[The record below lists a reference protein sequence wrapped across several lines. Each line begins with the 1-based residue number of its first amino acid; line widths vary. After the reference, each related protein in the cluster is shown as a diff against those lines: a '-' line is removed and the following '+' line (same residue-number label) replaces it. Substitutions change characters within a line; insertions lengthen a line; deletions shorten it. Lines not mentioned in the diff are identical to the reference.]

1 MVIHRAGMLGWAG
14 EFFVICYDRGMVGD
28 SSRRMFNMD
37 GNKAAAS
44 ENLRRTVV
52 GTSQD
57 WRDARTQLAT
67 ILNILP

>member
-1 MVIHRAGMLGWAG
+1 
-14 EFFVICYDRGMVGD
+14 
-28 SSRRMFNMD
+28 MFKMD
-37 GNKAAAS
+37 GNKAAPS

-67 ILNILP
+67 IFSILP